1 MPTRAN
7 LLRTN
12 KFPGKQER
20 LNGSAS
26 SGLTMQVSPLRIIF
40 EKRLFRLTNC
50 ARGTQLS
57 KSCFFRSRFN
67 TGGTLS
73 LVCGFEF
80 LHGRRHKWRFSFH
93 LNTPMLHR
101 LRGLFPGSRIV
112 HRSCLF
118 APIDRQCGFLRR
130 SDGWKWMGPDRY
142 GLGDF

>member
-1 MPTRAN
+1 MSTRAN

-57 KSCFFRSRFN
+57 NSCF
-67 TGGTLS
+67 LE
-73 LVCGFEF
+73 V
-80 LHGRRHKWRFSFH
+80 
-93 LNTPMLHR
+93 
-101 LRGLFPGSRIV
+101 GLTQV
-112 HRSCLF
+112 EL
-118 APIDRQCGFLRR
+118 
-130 SDGWKWMGPDRY
+130 
-142 GLGDF
+142 